1 MTDVMK
7 IVADVRSE
15 SATAVMAGFSFASAI
30 AWMDFVRFALS
41 QLVKVPKNGAMY
53 YLLTA
58 MITTLLA
65 VVAFSLVPRLTGVQ
79 KPKDKSIVYAVGA

>member
-7 IVADVRSE
+7 IVTDVRKE
-15 SATAVMAGFSFASAI
+15 SGVAVMAGFGFASAI

-58 MITTLLA
+58 IITTLLA
-65 VVAFSLVPRLTGVQ
+65 VLAVAVVPRLTGAEKKESKV
-79 KPKDKSIVYAVGA
+79 VYAVGA